1 MKKIFSL
8 ISLFWIIILLSQN
21 TLTGTYRSKKGSLLK
36 INSNNTFF
44 YQKESMIT
52 HDVVIHE
59 IKGFSLGKFKQEK
72 DLLVLQTI
80 FNQKIADSII
90 NKGIR
95 IKEERNIDKDSVEII
110 LNPVNNML
118 KVFICGTGIEY
129 RYNNKD
135 FSGCYLLKDRNI
147 VPVFSSKD
155 FYFRIYPNID
165 NPIIRS
171 EYHINTMFFDTK
183 KFSKNVNNN
192 LEISIVFDLLNFSMI
207 SFDGETVLIG
217 NNKLS
222 FLNEDFFKE

>member
-8 ISLFWIIILLSQN
+8 ISLFWIIILLFQN

-44 YQKESMIT
+44 YQNESIIT

-72 DLLVLQTI
+72 NLLVLQTT

-90 NKGIR
+90 NKGVR
-95 IKEERNIDKDSVEII
+95 LKEKHNIDKDSVEII

-129 RYNNKD
+129 TYNNKD

-192 LEISIVFDLLNFSMI
+192 LEISIVFA
-207 SFDGETVLIG
+207 
-217 NNKLS
+217 
-222 FLNEDFFKE
+222 